1 MLVVVVIIVVANNLV
16 VNARQDQLL
25 AAVSDLELHPEVT
38 DNDSLQAVQLHV
50 VLLVLTS
57 RSKSA
62 NLLEIVIA
70 SKNAIEH
77 GRYSGSKRPNTC
89 RTVEIHSFTP
99 SY

>member
-57 RSKSA
+57 ISKST

-70 SKNAIEH
+70 SKKAIEY